1 MKNQIF
7 LDLSLFLSLFT
18 EEFSIIDAILR
29 TEEVTSGGKMPDGIH
44 LVVEEVVVNI
54 AEHAFLDDTNGY
66 LDVEIERQEDRII
79 LCFRDGGIPFNPLQQ
94 EPPDT
99 TLPMSQRPM
108 GGLGIFL
115 VLKYVDTIAYE
126 YTNNE
131 NVLTVSLKTN
141 QSTR

>member
-1 MKNQIF
+1 MTRLHFQPIQGKTF
-7 LDLSLFLSLFT
+7 A
-18 EEFSIIDAILR
+18 IIDAILHAD
-29 TEEVTSGGKMPDGIH
+29 EVAAGGEMPDGIH

-54 AEHAFLDDTNGY
+54 AEHGCLDDTNGY
-66 LDVEIERQEDRII
+66 LDVEIERQDERMI
-79 LCFRDGGIPFNPLQQ
+79 LCFRDRGIPFNPLEQ

-131 NVLTVSLKTN
+131 NILTVSLKMN
-141 QSTR
+141 HSTR